1 MHTSSFILTV
11 AALATSMMRRRSRW
25 RHAGELQRAAHE
37 GTDEM
42 AVDGLLYSDK
52 TPELAKAV
60 VILLHGSGGWS
71 DAREGHYAGALLA
84 SGCSTV
90 GIDTLGPRGIGRMIE

>member
-60 VILLHGSGGWS
+60 VISCTAL
-71 DAREGHYAGALLA
+71 AAGRTLVKGTTRAHFSRLGVRLWA
-84 SGCSTV
+84 STPLDPAASV
-90 GIDTLGPRGIGRMIE
+90 A